1 MKLNESYV
9 KGLKALDN
17 PIFNSFFANQDK
29 KICYLPNNS
38 KGNLYEDITRIDLN
52 QLYPYIQIGLFNEGL
67 IGEEFRDDIESIQWF
82 LKNRKELILL
92 PSAEYQKC
100 KIHCNS
106 LYMKIKSP
114 YVVEYVNMFYNDL
127 IQKYGDLIIYNDTDV
142 LYLNINKVSFESKEW
157 ISELKDY
164 SYDIQFINYFYI
176 EERKRYIEQE
186 ESGLIH
192 TKGFFRD
199 EVKKQNL
206 LNIVKREI
214 RRRKLDKL
222 GL

>member
-1 MKLNESYV
+1 
-9 KGLKALDN
+9 
-17 PIFNSFFANQDK
+17 
-29 KICYLPNNS
+29 
-38 KGNLYEDITRIDLN
+38 
-52 QLYPYIQIGLFNEGL
+52 
-67 IGEEFRDDIESIQWF
+67 
-82 LKNRKELILL
+82 
-92 PSAEYQKC
+92 
-100 KIHCNS
+100 
-106 LYMKIKSP
+106 
-114 YVVEYVNMFYNDL
+114 MFYNDL

-164 SYDIQFINYFYI
+164 SYDVQFINYFYI
-176 EERKRYIEQE
+176 EERKKYIEQE

-192 TKGFFRD
+192 TKGFRD

-222 GL
+222 GI